1 MLTITNFITNYQT
14 ICKFTIESNFEK
26 LHFDFWSPFLNYCS
40 TGQVMG
46 LPTSLLHSTVCVPI
60 ILDLET
66 FSNSQWVPV
75 KPFDMKQK
83 SHKSLLF
90 AKEQLNF
97 TTAPKDNL
105 KWLKGIWKG
114 ILFQN
119 SNVCRIL
126 ESQTSNFFSTILTIG
141 FDTKKCLLYVVLREI
156 KTSSSHK
163 VRYSRFS
170 AKQS

>member
-1 MLTITNFITNYQT
+1 MCQLFSI
-14 ICKFTIESNFEK
+14 
-26 LHFDFWSPFLNYCS
+26 W
-40 TGQVMG
+40 
-46 LPTSLLHSTVCVPI
+46 
-60 ILDLET
+60 T

-126 ESQTSNFFSTILTIG
+126 ESQTSNFFQQSLRLVSTRKSVYFTSCCVRSRRRRVIRFATVVFLQNNPRKAPCRGIVKLVPLAHRWGPVKTVPTATAVVSLT
-141 FDTKKCLLYVVLREI
+141 TT
-156 KTSSSHK
+156 TSCSTRPEFIQTTPK
-163 VRYSRFS
+163 
-170 AKQS
+170 

>member
-1 MLTITNFITNYQT
+1 M
-14 ICKFTIESNFEK
+14 ESNFEK
-26 LHFDFWSPFLNYCS
+26 LHFDFWSPFLNNCS

-105 KWLKGIWKG
+105 KWLKGI
-114 ILFQN
+114 
-119 SNVCRIL
+119 
-126 ESQTSNFFSTILTIG
+126 
-141 FDTKKCLLYVVLREI
+141 
-156 KTSSSHK
+156 
-163 VRYSRFS
+163 
-170 AKQS
+170 

>member
-1 MLTITNFITNYQT
+1 MANLVNFTMQ
-14 ICKFTIESNFEK
+14 SNFAE
-26 LHFDFWSPFLNYCS
+26 LYFVFWDNCP

-105 KWLKGIWKG
+105 KWLKGI
-114 ILFQN
+114 
-119 SNVCRIL
+119 
-126 ESQTSNFFSTILTIG
+126 
-141 FDTKKCLLYVVLREI
+141 
-156 KTSSSHK
+156 
-163 VRYSRFS
+163 
-170 AKQS
+170 